1 MTSDEN
7 FPEWKKGPIVQSN
20 LNTDSVPKTTISAIF
35 SWAGSLL
42 NEKKQSSKLLIWMG
56 D

>member
-35 SWAGSLL
+35 NWAGSLL
-42 NEKKQSSKLLIWMG
+42 NEKKRSSKLLIWMG